1 LLPLSSPPSVNREDL
16 ACYEAR
22 RRIDSRD
29 DQKTNQREKA
39 VAEYSVI
46 GRRLPRV
53 DAVIKATGE
62 AKHARDMVLP
72 RMLFGKILRSPY
84 SHARVLNIDTGKAE
98 KLFGV
103 KAIMTGKDIK
113 EIKVGELITYPET
126 IDECPLAINNVR
138 YIGEAVAAV
147 AAIDEEIAEEA
158 LDLIKVEYEE
168 LPAVFDPEEAMK
180 PGAPVIYEHAKQNIS
195 FKIPMEEKR

>member
-1 LLPLSSPPSVNREDL
+1 
-16 ACYEAR
+16 
-22 RRIDSRD
+22 
-29 DQKTNQREKA
+29 

-46 GRRLPRV
+46 GKRLPRV
-53 DAVIKATGE
+53 DAVIKATGD
-62 AKHARDMVLP
+62 AKYAGDMVLP
-72 RMLFGKILRSPY
+72 GMLFGKILRSPY
-84 SHARVLNIDTGKAE
+84 PHARVLNIDTSKAE

-103 KAIMTGKDIK
+103 RAIMTGKDIK

-126 IDECPLAINNVR
+126 IDECPLAVHKVR

-147 AAIDEEIAEEA
+147 AAIDEEIAQEA

-180 PGAPVIYEHAKQNIS
+180 PGAPIVHEHAKQNIS